1 MRSGTPAQSNTK
13 TLFKTSLAATAIAL
27 LLSGCASTQET
38 ASRANAA
45 ATQQAAE
52 SADSRYSELADGIFE
67 QLQAQG
73 SQQGNQLPDMS
84 AAALAE
90 HAEEQKVWLAQLQQ
104 VDVSALSRQNQIN
117 HRMLSYRL
125 QNLVDGYTYKEHYMP
140 LNAEGGFH
148 SNLGFMVRNASFR
161 SVEDYQN
168 YIERLRSVPRYM
180 VQQTAWLQAALAEGY
195 TQPKAAMQGFEE
207 SIAAYIVQAP
217 EDSLFFE
224 PFTGKKPIFV
234 TATQWVQLQEEAAA
248 VIDEQVLPAYQSYF
262 DFMVM
267 DYLPNSRDSVGASEL
282 PEGRDYY
289 QNRIKHF
296 TTLDLTP
303 EEIHQRGLDEV
314 KRIRNE
320 MAIVI
325 EQTGFEGSFE
335 EFTNFLR
342 TDPQFYPETAE
353 ELLKEAAY
361 IAKKADGELPKFFK
375 KLPRQPYGVAPVPAE
390 IAPKYTTGRY
400 AGSNRDDRAGF
411 YWVNT
416 YALDR
421 RPLYQMEALTL
432 HEAAPGH
439 HLQGAL
445 AREMS
450 DLPDYRRYTYIS
462 AFGEGWGL
470 YAEWLGKE
478 MGFYQD
484 PYSDFGRLSYEMWRA
499 ARLVVDTGMHAMG
512 WSRQQAMDFMASNT
526 ALSLHNVKTEIDRY
540 ITWPGQALSYKL
552 GEMLIRQLRTE
563 AEQAL
568 GADFNLREFH
578 EVILRNGSI
587 PLDVLQQET
596 RNWIDSQVAERSA
609 ERATAND
616 A

>member
-1 MRSGTPAQSNTK
+1 MAKTTIISLPVFKSTFIAASLTLLLAGCANTAPS
-13 TLFKTSLAATAIAL
+13 TEATA
-27 LLSGCASTQET
+27 
-38 ASRANAA
+38 
-45 ATQQAAE
+45 AAE
-52 SADSRYSELADGIFE
+52 QNLSAKQSADARYTELAKRIY
-67 QLQAQG
+67 QAMQENSAWG
-73 SQQGNQLPDMS
+73 SAELPDMS
-84 AAALAE
+84 AQALAAQFE
-90 HAEEQKVWLAQLQQ
+90 RQQAWLNELMA
-104 VDVSALSRQNQIN
+104 VNVEALSTQNQIN
-117 HRMLSYRL
+117 HRMLTYGL
-125 QNLVDGYTYKEHYMP
+125 KNQVDGYQFKDHYMP

-148 SNLGFMVRNASFR
+148 SSLGFMARNASFR
-161 SVEDYQN
+161 SQQDVDN
-168 YIERLRSVPRYM
+168 YLKRLRSIPRYM
-180 VQQTAWLQAALAEGY
+180 AQQTAWLEKALAEGY
-195 TQPKAAMQGFEE
+195 TQPKASMVGFEE
-207 SIAAYIVQAP
+207 SITAFIAQNP
-217 EDSLFFE
+217 QDSLFFG
-224 PFTGKKPIFV
+224 PFKVAKPIF
-234 TATQWVQLQEEAAA
+234 ATTEQWEDMRQQALQ
-248 VIDEQVLPAYQSYF
+248 VIDQDVVPAYQDYF

-267 DYLPNSRDSVGASEL
+267 NYLPNSRDSVGASEL
-282 PEGRDYY
+282 PNGREFY
-289 QNRIKHF
+289 QNRIKHY

-303 EEIHQRGLDEV
+303 EEIHQKGLAEV

-320 MAIVI
+320 MAVVI
-325 EQTGFEGSFE
+325 EKTGFKGSFE

-342 TDPQFYPETAE
+342 TDPQFYPKTAE

-361 IAKKADGELPKFFK
+361 ISKQADGQLPKFFK
-375 KLPRQPYGVAPVPAE
+375 LLPRQPYGIAPVPAE

-400 AGSNRDDRAGF
+400 SGSNSSDRAGF

-432 HEAAPGH
+432 HEAVPGH

-445 AREMS
+445 ARELE

-512 WSRQQAMDFMASNT
+512 WSREQAMDFMASNT

-563 AEQAL
+563 AEEAL
-568 GADFNLREFH
+568 GADFDIREFH
-578 EVILRNGSI
+578 YQVLKNGSI
-587 PLDVLQQET
+587 PLDILEREVRQ
-596 RNWIDSQVAERSA
+596 WIDETVAQRSSS
-609 ERATAND
+609 E
-616 A
+616 

>member
-1 MRSGTPAQSNTK
+1 MRLSLPVNATK
-13 TLFKTSLAATAIAL
+13 KHLFKATLLATSMSLFVG
-27 LLSGCASTQET
+27 GCASTT
-38 ASRANAA
+38 ATTQQDQAA
-45 ATQQAAE
+45 AVVA
-52 SADSRYSELADGIFE
+52 SADAQFVQLADGIFE
-67 QLQAQG
+67 KLQAQNPW
-73 SQQGNQLPDMS
+73 QTNELPDMS
-84 AAALAE
+84 AATLAE
-90 HAEEQKVWLAQLQQ
+90 RAAAQQEWLAQLQA

-125 QNLVDGYTYKEHYMP
+125 QNQVDGYNYKEHYMP

-148 SNLGFMVRNASFR
+148 SSLGFMVRNASFR
-161 SVEDYQN
+161 SYEDYQK
-168 YIERLRSVPRYM
+168 YLQRLASVPRYM
-180 VQQTAWLQAALAEGY
+180 AQQTAWLQAALAEGY
-195 TQPKAAMQGFEE
+195 TQPKAAMVGFED
-207 SIAAYIVQAP
+207 SITAYIVQDP
-217 EDSLFFE
+217 QDSLFFE
-224 PFTGKKPIFV
+224 PFKVAQPIFV
-234 TATQWVQLQEEAAA
+234 SAEQWQQLQQQAQQL
-248 VIDEQVLPAYQSYF
+248 IDEQVIPAYQNYF
-262 DFMVM
+262 NFMVQ
-267 DYLPNSRDSVGASEL
+267 DYLPNSRESVGASEL
-282 PEGRDYY
+282 PNGHEYY

-303 EEIHQRGLDEV
+303 EQIHQKGLDEV

-320 MAIVI
+320 MAVVI
-325 EQTGFEGSFE
+325 EKTGFEGSFE
-335 EFTNFLR
+335 EFTDFLR
-342 TDPQFYPETAE
+342 NNPQFYPKTAE
-353 ELLKEAAY
+353 ELLKEASY

-375 KLPRQPYGVAPVPAE
+375 KLPRQPYGIAPVPAE

-421 RPLYQMEALTL
+421 RPLYQLEALTL

-445 AREMS
+445 ARELEGM
-450 DLPDYRRYTYIS
+450 PDYRRYTYIS

-470 YAEWLGKE
+470 YSEWLGKE

-512 WSRQQAMDFMASNT
+512 WTRAEAMDFMASNT

-552 GEMLIRQLRTE
+552 GEMLIRQLRRE
-563 AEQAL
+563 AETAL
-568 GADFNLREFH
+568 GADFDIREFH
-578 EVILRNGSI
+578 EVLLRNGSI
-587 PLDVLQQET
+587 PLDILEQEV
-596 RNWIDSQVAERSA
+596 RNWIDTRLAP
-609 ERATAND
+609 
-616 A
+616 

>member
-1 MRSGTPAQSNTK
+1 MRSGIPAQSNTK
-13 TLFKTSLAATAIAL
+13 ILFKTSLAATAIAL

-38 ASRANAA
+38 ASKANTAT
-45 ATQQAAE
+45 TQQAAE
-52 SADSRYSELADGIFE
+52 NADSRYTELADGIFKK
-67 QLQAQG
+67 LQAQG

-90 HAEEQKVWLAQLQQ
+90 RAEEQKVWLAQLQQ

-117 HRMLSYRL
+117 HRMLTYRL

-161 SVEDYQN
+161 SFEDYQN
-168 YIERLRSVPRYM
+168 YLERLRSVPRYM

-234 TATQWVQLQEEAAA
+234 TATQWVQLQEEAATI
-248 VIDEQVLPAYQSYF
+248 IDEQVLPAYQSYF

-282 PEGRDYY
+282 PDGRDYY

-335 EFTNFLR
+335 EFTDFLR

-512 WSRQQAMDFMASNT
+512 WSREQAMDFMASNT

-568 GADFNLREFH
+568 GADFDLREFH

-609 ERATAND
+609 ERSAAND

>member
-38 ASRANAA
+38 ASQANAA

-117 HRMLSYRL
+117 HRMLTYRL

-161 SVEDYQN
+161 SLEDYQN
-168 YIERLRSVPRYM
+168 YLERLRSVPRYM

-267 DYLPNSRDSVGASEL
+267 DYLPNSRDSVGASDL
-282 PEGRDYY
+282 PDGRDYY

-568 GADFNLREFH
+568 GADFDLREFH

-596 RNWIDSQVAERSA
+596 RNWIDSQAAERSA
-609 ERATAND
+609 ERSTAND

>member
-1 MRSGTPAQSNTK
+1 MRSDLTVVSRKKPLFQV
-13 TLFKTSLAATAIAL
+13 TLLATSLTFL
-27 LLSGCASTQET
+27 LGGC
-38 ASRANAA
+38 A
-45 ATQQAAE
+45 ATQEPKPDTATKQVVE
-52 SADSRYSELADGIFE
+52 SADSRYQTLADDIYE
-67 QLQAQG
+67 KLQAQNPWQ
-73 SQQGNQLPDMS
+73 SDSLPDMS
-84 AAALAE
+84 AELLKQRADS
-90 HAEEQKVWLAQLQQ
+90 QKVWLAQLEQI
-104 VDVSALSRQNQIN
+104 DVEALSRQNQIN
-117 HRMLSYRL
+117 HRMLTYRL
-125 QNLVDGYTYKEHYMP
+125 KNDIDGYTYKEHYMP

-161 SVEDYQN
+161 SFEDYQN
-168 YIERLRSVPRYM
+168 YLQRLRSIPRYM
-180 VQQTAWLQAALAEGY
+180 AQQTDWLKAALEEGY

-207 SIAAYIVQAP
+207 SIAAYIVQTP
-217 EDSLFFE
+217 QDSLFYQ
-224 PFTGKKPIFV
+224 PFQASKPIFV
-234 TATQWVQLQEEAAA
+234 NADQWQELQQQAAQI
-248 VIDEQVLPAYQSYF
+248 IDGLVLPAYQDYF

-267 DYLPNSRDSVGASEL
+267 EYLPNSRESVGASEL
-282 PEGRDYY
+282 PNGREYY
-289 QNRIKHF
+289 QNRIKHY

-320 MAIVI
+320 MAVVI
-325 EQTGFEGSFE
+325 EKTGFKGSFE
-335 EFTNFLR
+335 EFTDFLR
-342 TDPQFYPETAE
+342 TDPQFYPKTAD
-353 ELLKEAAY
+353 ELLKEASF

-375 KLPRQPYGVAPVPAE
+375 LLPRQPYGVAPVPAE

-400 AGSNRDDRAGF
+400 AGSNRSDRAGF

-421 RPLYQMEALTL
+421 RPLYQLEALTL
-432 HEAAPGH
+432 HEAVPGH

-445 AREMS
+445 AREMD

-470 YAEWLGKE
+470 YSEWLGKE

-512 WSRQQAMDFMASNT
+512 WTREEAMAFMASNT

-563 AEQAL
+563 AEAAL
-568 GADFNLREFH
+568 GADFDLREFH
-578 EVILRNGSI
+578 HVVLSNGSV
-587 PLDVLQQET
+587 PLDILEQEI
-596 RNWIDSQVAERSA
+596 RNWIDETVARRSTPGGA
-609 ERATAND
+609 
-616 A
+616 

>member
-38 ASRANAA
+38 ASQANAA

-90 HAEEQKVWLAQLQQ
+90 RAEEQKVWLAQLQQ

-117 HRMLSYRL
+117 HRMLTYRL

-161 SVEDYQN
+161 SFDDYQN
-168 YIERLRSVPRYM
+168 YLERLRSVPRYM

-234 TATQWVQLQEEAAA
+234 TATQWVQLQQEAATI
-248 VIDEQVLPAYQSYF
+248 IDEQVLPAYQSYF

-282 PEGRDYY
+282 PDGRDYY

-325 EQTGFEGSFE
+325 EQTGFKGSFE

-375 KLPRQPYGVAPVPAE
+375 TLPRQPYGVAPVPAE

-568 GADFNLREFH
+568 GADFDVREFH

-596 RNWIDSQVAERSA
+596 RNWIDSQVAESSA
-609 ERATAND
+609 KQSSVSGA
-616 A
+616 